1 MARESNRSDTVDR
14 RRIPMCL
21 TCGCGQPHETHGN
34 PDNITYEDLE
44 KAAKAGEVSVA
55 DAAKNIQDGL
65 ANA

>member
-1 MARESNRSDTVDR
+1 
-14 RRIPMCL
+14 MCL
-21 TCGCGQPHETHGN
+21 TCGCGQPHEDHGN

-44 KAAKAGEVSVA
+44 KAAQAGEVSVA

>member
-1 MARESNRSDTVDR
+1 
-14 RRIPMCL
+14 MCL
-21 TCGCGQPHETHGN
+21 TCGCGRPHETHGN